1 MGKAWGGRGDGGCAA
16 AAAESAAT
24 ESVRC
29 RWGVWVRS
37 ATKKRAG
44 HGGRRAAGLVVY
56 EREGVGVR
64 WTLLTWTGARGAGRL
79 TRTTA
84 GGCAATAGPRRRCGG
99 RVDDAA
105 ALPREGSAG
114 DRLCGV
120 RFERRR
126 RRRGCRMR
134 IAQGVGVCACVRGR
148 RRTSSLSLGLCFAV
162 WLFEWVCACVPR
174 CWACAHKASA
184 CTMHSSDV
192 LSSHI
197 RPARAGLHGRSCPAA
212 YAHERCCRMY
222 RAGCRDRLRHPR
234 RRRHRRRAQDVCAG
248 AGRGVIG
255 WARGARESA
264 GAGGGWGQ
272 RRGAGAG
279 HVTGR
284 PA

>member
-1 MGKAWGGRGDGGCAA
+1 M
-16 AAAESAAT
+16 
-24 ESVRC
+24 
-29 RWGVWVRS
+29 
-37 ATKKRAG
+37 
-44 HGGRRAAGLVVY
+44 
-56 EREGVGVR
+56 
-64 WTLLTWTGARGAGRL
+64 
-79 TRTTA
+79 
-84 GGCAATAGPRRRCGG
+84 
-99 RVDDAA
+99 
-105 ALPREGSAG
+105 
-114 DRLCGV
+114 CGV
-120 RFERRR
+120 RFVRRW

-234 RRRHRRRAQDVCAG
+234 RRRHRRRAQDVSAG

-264 GAGGGWGQ
+264 GGRRGLGAEAGNVGGARDLPASLTCAGVGGGLRWGAPGAWLLQ
-272 RRGAGAG
+272 TCRPRRRN
-279 HVTGR
+279 GR
-284 PA
+284 PCAGLCIRDTSRR